1 MELGGEIVWLGGRL
15 VNLTLK
21 TKATRMVNG
30 FPSAYTI
37 ANIPVLLATIATNAW
52 AFHIIRK
59 ENSRINRSSWRKL

>member
-15 VNLTLK
+15 VNNVNLTLE
-21 TKATRMVNG
+21 TKATRVVNW

-37 ANIPVLLATIATNAW
+37 ANIPLLLATIATNAW

-59 ENSRINRSSWRKL
+59 ETSRINRSS

>member
-15 VNLTLK
+15 VNLTLE

-59 ENSRINRSSWRKL
+59 ENSPINR

>member
-15 VNLTLK
+15 VNFTLE
-21 TKATRMVNG
+21 TKVTRVVNW

-37 ANIPVLLATIATNAW
+37 ANIPLLLATIATNAW

-59 ENSRINRSSWRKL
+59 ETSRINRSS